1 MLILSNLNVSYDTA
15 PPTTDKSMGFDPNAN
30 NLAAKPSL
38 AAKAEQFYHPIVKL
52 PKLRLT
58 QLIACSQLA

>member
-1 MLILSNLNVSYDTA
+1 MVILSNFNYNYDIA
-15 PPTTDKSMGFDPNAN
+15 PLTDKSMGFDPNAN

-58 QLIACSQLA
+58 QLIASSQLA

>member
-1 MLILSNLNVSYDTA
+1 MLILSNFNDNYDTA
-15 PPTTDKSMGFDPNAN
+15 PTTDKSMGFDPNAN

-58 QLIACSQLA
+58 QLIASSQLA